1 MKPLKLVTWEGDFT
15 QFLVEASSDEE
26 AINKA
31 IKANLEITYDEDDF
45 DYINDFYTY
54 TIDDVDFDLLCEIL
68 NRTDKLGK
76 FGEALVFN
84 G

>member
-1 MKPLKLVTWEGDFT
+1 MKPLKLVTWEGDLT

-31 IKANLEITYDEDDF
+31 IKANLEIAYDEEDF

-54 TIDDVDFDLLCEIL
+54 TIDDVGFDLLCEIL
-68 NRTDKLGK
+68 KRIDIVGKL
-76 FGEALVFN
+76 GEALVFF
-84 G
+84 

>member
-76 FGEALVFN
+76 LGEALVFF
-84 G
+84 